1 MRHLTA
7 DTLKLSAMEP
17 APKVLEAV
25 SKRLSSRTTLV
36 PASWTLADG
45 ITESRRPTAGRPTT
59 CQPSEYIAQCSKLQV
74 ATTGIPQP
82 VCFVSGEVSAM
93 GVQTKEHILSLIEA
107 HQNQIRQLGI
117 RKLGLFGSFVRQQQN
132 SDSDIDILVEFE
144 SGQKTFDNFMQTALL
159 LEALFG
165 RRVELVTPEALS
177 PYIGPRNIEAC
188 VCSQP
193 GDCWRSIEA
202 DTGRL
207 QAKVLSPGMAG
218 NGWYA

>member
-1 MRHLTA
+1 
-7 DTLKLSAMEP
+7 MEP
-17 APKVLEAV
+17 APKGLEAV
-25 SKRLSSRTTLV
+25 PRRLSSRTTLA

-45 ITESRRPTAGRPTT
+45 ITESRRQTAGLPTT
-59 CQPSEYIAQCSKLQV
+59 CQPSEYIARCSKLQV
-74 ATTGIPQP
+74 AATGIPQP

-93 GVQTKEHILSLIEA
+93 GVQTKEHILSLTEA

-132 SDSDIDILVEFE
+132 SNSDIDILVEFE

-177 PYIGPRNIEAC
+177 PYIGPHILRE
-188 VCSQP
+188 VEYVPP
-193 GDCWRSIEA
+193 GS
-202 DTGRL
+202 
-207 QAKVLSPGMAG
+207 
-218 NGWYA
+218 